1 MYSGIVKMDL
11 FEKREHQDQ
20 QGQQDQQ
27 GELFI

>member
-11 FEKREHQDQ
+11 GDEGGKQDQ

-27 GELFI
+27 GEFFI